1 MEEKSGKASQVL
13 LWQPGQGIRKRG
25 RPAITFVVQLKKD
38 TELTTEEL
46 KTTMDDREDW
56 RKLVNDVRASPEEER

>member
-1 MEEKSGKASQVL
+1 VEEKSRKASQVL
-13 LWQPGQGIRKRG
+13 LWQPGQDIRKRG

-46 KTTMDDREDW
+46 KTTMDDREDQGR
-56 RKLVNDVRASPEEER
+56 RKQHEAAGAAI